1 MISVLRKTEAE
12 LKAITEPI
20 ANAYYYRRYIQPYL
34 AKKRREVNDV

>member
-1 MISVLRKTEAE
+1 MILKPRKTEAE

-34 AKKRREVNDV
+34 RKEVAGGRDV